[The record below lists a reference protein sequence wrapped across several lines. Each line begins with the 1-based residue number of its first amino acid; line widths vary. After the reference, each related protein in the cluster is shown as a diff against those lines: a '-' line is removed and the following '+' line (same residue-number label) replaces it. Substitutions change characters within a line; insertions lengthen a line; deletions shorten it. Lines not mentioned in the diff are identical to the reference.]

1 VSSNFAFKFRILS
14 ISLLIGI
21 VLMLLK
27 FAAFFLT
34 GSNAILTDA
43 FESIVNILAGSFA
56 LYSIWYASRP
66 KDQDH
71 PYGHGKI
78 EFISAG
84 FEGGLILVAAAA
96 MMGKSVW
103 GLLAPKPLEN
113 LDWGFGLT
121 MLAGAANFG
130 LGAYLK
136 KAGESHNSLTL
147 RADGQHLQSDAY
159 SSLALLIGLGIIYFT
174 GIDWLDNVV
183 AIGFAVFIAWHGI
196 QLIRQ
201 SIAGVLDEADA
212 TLLNKVVSILEKNR
226 ASNWIDIH
234 NLRIIQYGAL
244 LHVDCHLTLPYYY
257 TLEQAHEEVKR
268 VEDAL
273 NEVIPKTEVFIHS
286 DPCLPPASCKVC
298 QLADCPFRQ
307 QALAQVVPWESAN
320 IQQNRKHHLDIES

>member
-1 VSSNFAFKFRILS
+1 MSNSFAFKFRILS

-21 VLMLLK
+21 VLMVLK

-56 LYSIWYASRP
+56 LYSIWYAARP

-96 MMGKSVW
+96 MMAKSVM
-103 GLLAPKPLEN
+103 GLLAPNTLQN

-121 MLAGAANFG
+121 LLAGAVNFG

-136 KAGESHNSLTL
+136 RKGETHNSLTL

-159 SSLALLIGLGIIYFT
+159 SSLALLIGLAVIYFT
-174 GIDWLDNVV
+174 HIDWLDNVV
-183 AIGFAVFIAWHGI
+183 AIGFAIFIGWHGV

-201 SIAGVLDEADA
+201 SVAGVLDEADGK
-212 TLLNKVVSILEKNR
+212 LLHKVVDILEQNR
-226 ASNWIDIH
+226 SATWIDIH

-257 TLEQAHEEVKR
+257 TLEQAHEEVKK

-286 DPCLPPASCKVC
+286 DPCLPADSCRIC
-298 QLADCPFRQ
+298 QLSACPFRQ
-307 QALAQVVPWESAN
+307 QSLAQVVAWESKN
-320 IQQNRKHHLDIES
+320 VQQNRKHHLDIEH